1 MQPQP
6 NSIVVAACQHCTIVM
21 LAAVSAHVRATLRP
35 TDHPARQY
43 PRCDGGRPSLCCV
56 LLGMAD
62 DIAEGTKTL
71 IAAALAALALIH
83 AEPARAQGIPVIDVQ
98 SIAQE
103 IMQVTQQV
111 TQITNQMTQIQNQ
124 VTSLANEAQ
133 MLATLPMDFAAD
145 ITGMMGELQGLL
157 GQAQGLGFQVTN
169 IVDQFRALYPEA
181 YPANADIM
189 AIAGQARQWIDEVR
203 RAIEAAEQV
212 QNQVFARAP
221 TTQAQVSAAVS
232 ASAGAV
238 GQTQAIQATNQ
249 ILGEMAAQLQQMNA
263 LLVSLSRSVN
273 ATQAREAAVEA
284 QHDAIHQRF
293 MRDWGTGAS
302 YPIDPFQ

>member
-1 MQPQP
+1 MQSQP
-6 NSIVVAACQHCTIVM
+6 NDKLTAAYRHCTFVM
-21 LAAVSAHVRATLRP
+21 LAAASAEIRSTLRP
-35 TDHPARQY
+35 FDARPRQY
-43 PRCDGGRPSLCCV
+43 PKDDAGRPNVLCV

-62 DIAEGTKTL
+62 DVAEGTKTL
-71 IAAALAALALIH
+71 ITAALAALALLH
-83 AEPARAQGIPVIDVQ
+83 AEPVRAQGIPVIDVQ

-103 IMQVTQQV
+103 IMQVTHQV
-111 TQITNQMTQIQNQ
+111 TQIANQMTQIQNQ

-157 GQAQGLGFQVTN
+157 GQAQGLGFQVTT

-181 YPANADIM
+181 YPADADIM
-189 AIAGQARQWIDEVR
+189 AIAGQARQWVDEVR

-212 QNQVFARAP
+212 QNQVFARVP
-221 TTQAQVSAAVS
+221 TIEAQVSAAVS

-249 ILGEMAAQLQQMNA
+249 ILGEMSAQLQQMNA
-263 LLVSLSRSVN
+263 LLVSLGRSIN
-273 ATQAREAAVEA
+273 ATQAREAAAQA